1 MDRWRTYSWLAVS
14 AGIALRVS
22 GLGASAIWYDESFSL
37 AMARLPLLDMIRTA
51 ALDFNPPLWEMI
63 AWVSVRIFGVNE
75 IGLRAPAL
83 VASILTLLLA
93 RYLAHTLLPDM
104 PAALGVGAV
113 ALLPYQ
119 LWMAQ
124 EGRMYAMMSLL
135 YLFAFA
141 LARRGR
147 WLGLSAVLGLLLY
160 SHMTAPFYCAAVGLY
175 ALVKARGERTQ
186 VLVTGATAISAFLPW
201 ATSYLHSATAKDFW
215 YVPRTLGWIITALVR
230 ATMADAM
237 PGEWWQAVAML
248 TLLGSL
254 VAGLLITAQRRE
266 SAALSLCVIA
276 LGPFLLMLAVM
287 PLQNVIFYRTLSAL
301 TVPLLL
307 WLGATLV
314 HLPGVWLR
322 SLFGAAWALMAV
334 SGLVAWQ
341 PAAKGGELRDVA
353 EFVNDAW
360 RPGDVIYHA
369 TATTELP
376 FEFYLNHPAYLLD
389 ERQHDGLLAWEV
401 QDALGVQRAA
411 LEDIPHKRAWV
422 VWALDGFMS
431 ERAIERMEGYTANGV
446 LVAYVH
452 YWQAAKV
459 AVWLV
464 DK

>member
-83 VASILTLLLA
+83 VASILPLLLA

-160 SHMTAPFYCAAVGLY
+160 SHMTAPFYCAAVGL
-175 ALVKARGERTQ
+175 
-186 VLVTGATAISAFLPW
+186 S
-201 ATSYLHSATAKDFW
+201 
-215 YVPRTLGWIITALVR
+215 
-230 ATMADAM
+230 
-237 PGEWWQAVAML
+237 
-248 TLLGSL
+248 
-254 VAGLLITAQRRE
+254 
-266 SAALSLCVIA
+266 
-276 LGPFLLMLAVM
+276 
-287 PLQNVIFYRTLSAL
+287 
-301 TVPLLL
+301 
-307 WLGATLV
+307 
-314 HLPGVWLR
+314 
-322 SLFGAAWALMAV
+322 
-334 SGLVAWQ
+334 
-341 PAAKGGELRDVA
+341 
-353 EFVNDAW
+353 
-360 RPGDVIYHA
+360 
-369 TATTELP
+369 
-376 FEFYLNHPAYLLD
+376 
-389 ERQHDGLLAWEV
+389 
-401 QDALGVQRAA
+401 
-411 LEDIPHKRAWV
+411 
-422 VWALDGFMS
+422 
-431 ERAIERMEGYTANGV
+431 
-446 LVAYVH
+446 
-452 YWQAAKV
+452 
-459 AVWLV
+459 
-464 DK
+464 